1 MFTAVLGDAAKTAL
15 ATCRFRDVR
24 WVDETGSTNADL
36 LELARDGA
44 PEGAVLVAN
53 HQTAGRG
60 RSGRTWTAPPN
71 ASLLLSVLVRP
82 PAHLAGL
89 STMAMGLAAADAVE
103 SAAQFRPK
111 LKWPN
116 DLVWPGDGSAPDRKL
131 AGILAEAQWPS
142 SGQVAVVI
150 GIGLN
155 VNWPAD
161 LPDDLAEIAT
171 AVNHI
176 GGEDVDRELLLV
188 DLLLHFEQRY
198 DQLGSDELLDAWRNS
213 SATLGRRV
221 RVDLGAERVEGVAR
235 DITAEG
241 HLLVDGRE
249 ITAGDVVH
257 LRPIDEGSN

>member
-1 MFTAVLGDAAKTAL
+1 MFTAVLGEAAKTAL
-15 ATCRFRDVR
+15 AGSRFSDVR
-24 WVDETGSTNADL
+24 WIEETGSTNADL
-36 LELARDGA
+36 LALARDGA
-44 PEGAVLVAN
+44 PEGVVLVAN

-82 PAHLAGL
+82 VPRLAGL

-103 SAAQFRPK
+103 STAQFRPR

-116 DLVWPGDGSAPDRKL
+116 DLVWPGDGSGADRKL
-131 AGILAEAQWPS
+131 AGILAEAHWPS
-142 SGQVAVVI
+142 AGDAAVVI

-171 AVNHI
+171 AINHI
-176 GGEDVDRELLLV
+176 AGHDVDRELLLV
-188 DLLLHFEQRY
+188 DLLLHFDRRY
-198 DQLGSDELLDAWRNS
+198 AELGSGALLEEWRAS

-221 RVDLGAERVEGVAR
+221 RVDLGAEQIEGVAE
-235 DITAEG
+235 DVTADG

-257 LRPIDEGSN
+257 LRPLD

>member
-15 ATCRFRDVR
+15 AGSRFSAVH
-24 WVDETGSTNADL
+24 WVEETGSTNADL
-36 LELARDGA
+36 LALARDGA
-44 PEGAVLVAN
+44 AEGAVLVAD

-71 ASLLLSVLVRP
+71 ASVLLSVLVRP
-82 PAHLAGL
+82 APHLAGL
-89 STMAMGLAAADAVE
+89 STMAMGLGAADAIE
-103 SAAQFRPK
+103 SVARFRPR

-131 AGILAEAQWPS
+131 AGILAEAHWPS
-142 SGQVAVVI
+142 AGDPAVVVGI
-150 GIGLN
+150 GIN
-155 VNWPAD
+155 VNWPTE

-171 AVNHI
+171 AVNHVA
-176 GGEDVDRELLLV
+176 GHDVDRELLLV
-188 DLLLHFEQRY
+188 DLLLHFDRRY
-198 DQLGSDELLDAWRNS
+198 DELGSDALLDAWRTS

-221 RVDLGAERVEGVAR
+221 RVDLGTEQIEGVAE

-241 HLLVDGRE
+241 HLVVDGRA

-257 LRPIDEGSN
+257 LRPVD

>member
-15 ATCRFRDVR
+15 ASSRFSDVQ
-24 WVDETGSTNADL
+24 WVEETGSTNADL
-36 LELARDGA
+36 LAKARAGA
-44 PEGAVLVAN
+44 PEGVVLVAN

-82 PAHLAGL
+82 TPQLAGL

-103 SAAQFRPK
+103 STAQFRPR

-116 DLVWPGDGSAPDRKL
+116 DLVWPGDGSSPDRKL
-131 AGILAEAQWPS
+131 AGILAEAHWPS
-142 SGQVAVVI
+142 TGEAAVII
-150 GIGLN
+150 GIGIN
-155 VNWPAD
+155 VNWPAN
-161 LPDDLAEIAT
+161 LPDDLEEIAI
-171 AVNHI
+171 AVNHVA
-176 GGEDVDRELLLV
+176 GHDVDRELLLV
-188 DLLLHFEQRY
+188 DLLLHFDHRY
-198 DQLGSDELLDAWRNS
+198 DELGSAALLDAWRAS

-221 RVDLGAERVEGVAR
+221 RVDLGSEQIEGMAQDVTP
-235 DITAEG
+235 DG

-257 LRPIDEGSN
+257 LRPAD

>member
-15 ATCRFRDVR
+15 ASSRFSDVR
-24 WVDETGSTNADL
+24 WVEETGSTNADL
-36 LELARDGA
+36 LAVARDGA
-44 PEGAVLVAN
+44 PEGIVLVAD

-82 PAHLAGL
+82 APQLAGL
-89 STMAMGLAAADAVE
+89 STMAMGLGAADAVE
-103 SAAQFRPK
+103 SAAQFRPR

-131 AGILAEAQWPS
+131 AGILAEAHWPAE
-142 SGQVAVVI
+142 GDAAVVI

-155 VNWPAD
+155 VNWPAELPAD
-161 LPDDLAEIAT
+161 LSDIAT
-171 AVNHI
+171 AVNHVAGHDI
-176 GGEDVDRELLLV
+176 DRVLLLV
-188 DLLLHFEQRY
+188 DLLLHFDRRY
-198 DQLGSDELLDAWRNS
+198 EQLGSAALLDAWRTS

-221 RVDLGAERVEGVAR
+221 RVDLGTEQIEGVAE

-241 HLLVDGRE
+241 HLVVDGRE

-257 LRPIDEGSN
+257 LRPID